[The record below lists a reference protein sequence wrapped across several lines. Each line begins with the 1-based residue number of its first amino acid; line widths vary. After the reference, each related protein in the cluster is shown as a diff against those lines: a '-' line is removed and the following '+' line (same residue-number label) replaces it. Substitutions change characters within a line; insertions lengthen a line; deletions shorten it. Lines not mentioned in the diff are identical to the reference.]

1 MERDKKFFQNFIEKY
16 PYPTY
21 NEVMNIIQ
29 KDKDD
34 YLFMFAEYC
43 EPNHQWMKEIYENPL
58 DKETVKKNGKMINER
73 GGKQAMVWN
82 YYTLVAVVDQHL
94 LKSQLNRDDKIYII
108 YNFKD
113 IISQYWNG
121 IGEWQH

>member
-1 MERDKKFFQNFIEKY
+1 MERDKKFFQKFIEKN

-34 YLFMFAEYC
+34 YLFMFAEYG
-43 EPNHQWMKEIYENPL
+43 EPNHQWMKEIYENAL
-58 DKETVKKNGKMINER
+58 DKETVKKNGKMIYDR
-73 GGKQAMVWN
+73 GGGQAMLWN
-82 YYTLVAVVDQHL
+82 YYTLLAIVNQRL
-94 LKSQLNRDDKIYII
+94 SKSQMKYDDKVFIS

-113 IISQYWNG
+113 IISQYWDG
-121 IGEWQH
+121 VGDWRH

>member
-1 MERDKKFFQNFIEKY
+1 MERDKQFFQKFIEKN

-34 YLFMFAEYC
+34 YLFMFAEYG
-43 EPNHQWMKEIYENPL
+43 EPNHQWMKEIYENAL
-58 DKETVKKNGKMINER
+58 DKETVKKNGKMIYDR
-73 GGKQAMVWN
+73 GGGQAMLWN
-82 YYTLVAVVDQHL
+82 YYTLLAIVNQRL
-94 LKSQLNRDDKIYII
+94 SKSQMKYDDKVFIS

-113 IISQYWNG
+113 IISQYWDG
-121 IGEWQH
+121 VGDWRH